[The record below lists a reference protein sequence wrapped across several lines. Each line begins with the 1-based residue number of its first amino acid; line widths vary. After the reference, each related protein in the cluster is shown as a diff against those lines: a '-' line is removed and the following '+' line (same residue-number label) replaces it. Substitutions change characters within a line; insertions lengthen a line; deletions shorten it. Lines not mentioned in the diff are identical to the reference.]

1 LDEGGE
7 INLMVNKILLVI
19 KSPPYGSGR
28 AAEGFR
34 MATAMIAMD
43 VLPQLLFID
52 DGIYCLLKNQTPELA
67 GLNSFA
73 ERLKTLADLV
83 GLHAVSDSM
92 VKRKLRNSD
101 FDQTYNVKT
110 ISLDE
115 ATELILENELVV
127 TF

>member
-1 LDEGGE
+1 LAK
-7 INLMVNKILLVI
+7 KILLVI

-43 VLPQLLFID
+43 VLPQILFVD
-52 DGIYCLLKNQTPELA
+52 DGVYCLVRNQKPEAA
-67 GLNSFA
+67 GFISFG

-83 GLHAVSDSM
+83 GLNVLSDSM
-92 VKRKLRNSD
+92 VQRKLKQSD
-101 FDQTYNVKT
+101 LEENYNLKT
-110 ISLDE
+110 LSLEETAKLISQNE
-115 ATELILENELVV
+115 AII

>member
-1 LDEGGE
+1 
-7 INLMVNKILLVI
+7 VRKILLVI

-43 VLPQLLFID
+43 LLPQILFID
-52 DGIYCLLKNQTPELA
+52 DGVYCLVRNQKPEAA
-67 GLNSFA
+67 GLASFG

-83 GLHAVSDSM
+83 GLYAVSDSI
-92 VKRKLRNSD
+92 VQRKLKQIDLDEN
-101 FDQTYNVKT
+101 YNVKT
-110 ISLDE
+110 LSLDE
-115 ATELILENELVV
+115 ATRLILQNETLI

>member
-1 LDEGGE
+1 
-7 INLMVNKILLVI
+7 MVKRILLVI

-28 AAEGFR
+28 AAEGLR

-43 VLPQLLFID
+43 LLPCLLFID
-52 DGIYCLLKNQTPELA
+52 DGVYCLLKNQKPEAA

-73 ERLKTLADLV
+73 ERLRTLADLV

-92 VKRKLRNSD
+92 VKRNLRKSD
-101 FDQTYNVKT
+101 FDRIYKVKT
-110 ISLDE
+110 ASLNE
-115 ATELILENELVV
+115 ATELIAENEAAI

>member
-1 LDEGGE
+1 
-7 INLMVNKILLVI
+7 MPRQILLIV
-19 KSPPYGSGR
+19 KSSPYGSLR

-52 DGIYCLLKNQTPELA
+52 DGVYCLLKNQKPEGA

-92 VKRKLRNSD
+92 VKRNLRNSD
-101 FDQTYNVKT
+101 FEAYNVKT

-115 ATELILENELVV
+115 GAELIAENDVV
-127 TF
+127 ITF

>member
-1 LDEGGE
+1 
-7 INLMVNKILLVI
+7 MVRKILLVI

-43 VLPQLLFID
+43 VLPQILFID
-52 DGIYCLLKNQTPELA
+52 DGVYCLVRDQKPESA
-67 GLNSFA
+67 GLTSFW

-92 VKRKLRNSD
+92 VKRNLRRSD
-101 FDQTYNVKT
+101 FDPAYNVKT
-110 ISLDE
+110 MSLNE
-115 ATELILENELVV
+115 AAELITQNEMVI